1 MALVMMLL
9 RSGMVAAILIMT
21 VAVTVGAEEVAE
33 QMENGYLNVP
43 GGRLFYEKAGQG
55 EPIVLLHDGLLHREV
70 WDDQF
75 RVWAADHTVVRYD
88 RRGYGSSDLPTE
100 PYSDTD
106 DLAAIFEHFK
116 IGSAIVMGM
125 SAGGR
130 LAIDFTLQHPHR
142 VTHLVLVGAVVGGMS
157 YSQHFWGRGG
167 RLTPEIIA
175 DPDRYRNYWTDI
187 DPYDIWEGSTEAR
200 QRARVLLAANPH
212 NLSGDKH
219 RLVIPPERSA
229 INHLGEIK
237 VPTLIVV
244 GEYDIADVHT
254 HAGAIEAGIA
264 GSSRIVVPNS
274 GHLVPLEQPEQFMQV
289 VGTFMMAV
297 RFFQALDSEG
307 VDAAVAWYEAERRRD
322 PEKMLFTEDRLN
334 RVGYQYLFSGDAQ
347 SAVKLF
353 AIMVDS
359 YPNSSN
365 AHDSYGEA
373 LGTAGDTAE
382 AIRHY
387 EKSLELNPDNTNAV
401 RQIELLKKAGES
413 D

>member
-1 MALVMMLL
+1 MALTMILS
-9 RSGMVAAILIMT
+9 RSGMVAATLIMT
-21 VAVTVGAEEVAE
+21 VAVTVGAQEVAV
-33 QMENGYLNVP
+33 QMESGYLNLP

-75 RVWAADHTVVRYD
+75 KVWSADHTVVRYD
-88 RRGYGSSDLPTE
+88 RRGYGASDLPTE
-100 PYSDTD
+100 PYSNVD

-116 IGSAIVMGM
+116 IDSAVVMGM

-130 LAIDFTLQHPHR
+130 LALDFTLQHPHR
-142 VTHLVLVGAVVGGMS
+142 VTHLVLVGAVVSGMP
-157 YSQHFWGRGG
+157 YSQHFWNRGG
-167 RLTPEIIA
+167 QLTPEIIA

-212 NLSGDKH
+212 NLGGDKD
-219 RLVIPPERSA
+219 RLGVAPARPA
-229 INHLGEIK
+229 INYLNEIK

-244 GEYDIADVHT
+244 GEYDIADVHA

-264 GSSRIVVPNS
+264 GSSRVVVTGS

-289 VGTFMMAV
+289 VGTFMMEA
-297 RFFQALDSEG
+297 RFIQTLTADG
-307 VDAAVAWYEAERRRD
+307 IDAAVAWYEAERRHD
-322 PEKMLFTEDRLN
+322 KEKMLVTEDRLN
-334 RVGYQYLFSGDAQ
+334 GIGYQYLFSGDAQ

-353 AIMVDS
+353 AIMVDA

-373 LGTAGDTAE
+373 LGAAGHRVE

-387 EKSLELNPDNTNAV
+387 EKSLELNPNNSNAV
-401 RQIELLKKAGES
+401 RQIERLNKAGES